1 MDTKPAKIDVKWVL
15 ISIAISIALSKF
27 SRYSLCQ
34 YLYFSFC
41 WVFLTVL
48 VSQTWHKFERD
59 NRQILMTTLGA
70 LIGWVI
76 GTVLVWKHRHLR
88 VLMFETKN

>member
-1 MDTKPAKIDVKWVL
+1 MDEKSTKIDVKWIL
-15 ISIAISIALSKF
+15 ISIVISIFLSKF

-34 YLYFSFC
+34 YMYFSFC

-48 VSQTWHKFERD
+48 VSQSWHKFERD
-59 NRQILMTTLGA
+59 NEQILMTTIAA